1 MMLSSFLNMVP
12 ALCIIATIF
21 DWLLHFVN
29 RIYNTFYTFELSH
42 SSSMP
47 TVSECCKV
55 VSLISVPQSLIHC
68 PLATQK
74 MLLLECKTKQ
84 MAPLHHSPLVLLYPQ
99 KKRFHPYSGHKA
111 LMVSLRQPL

>member
-21 DWLLHFVN
+21 DWLPHFVN
-29 RIYNTFYTFELSH
+29 RIYNTFCTFELSH

-55 VSLISVPQSLIHC
+55 ASHLCASVSDSLPTGH
-68 PLATQK
+68 T
-74 MLLLECKTKQ
+74 EN
-84 MAPLHHSPLVLLYPQ
+84 APL
-99 KKRFHPYSGHKA
+99 G
-111 LMVSLRQPL
+111 M